1 MKEDENINE
10 KNYEEKKED
19 YLKLKNVFDDEI
31 YDVINQLKEESNISK
46 EYISKTSKEILKLN
60 KSFIDDIISNIK
72 YKAYLYE
79 NLFNLNKEESHK
91 STIDLKIYTK
101 KTIKSFEKISKLHSQ
116 ILDTIKQHI
125 EIYKN
130 FLNISKYLNSQNP
143 SDEFILNKL
152 EEIINSWLFIKLDF
166 EKINFNDALKNCSL
180 EENFK
185 KLILDVSKTKKLYL
199 RFEFP
204 KINPDIENDRNKQ
217 IINKH
222 IEVIA
227 ENQQNIIGMKIEN
240 LDNFELI
247 SNKIYKFSKL
257 KKLYIKNV
265 RNKQCFKFEK
275 TPKLEKFIMKCCNKI
290 NVTLLNKFPEK
301 LRKT

>member
-1 MKEDENINE
+1 MNDNINE
-10 KNYEEKKED
+10 QNEEEKKKEKKED
-19 YLKLKNVFDDEI
+19 YLNLTNVFDYEI

-79 NLFNLNKEESHK
+79 DLFNLNKEESHK

-166 EKINFNDALKNCSL
+166 EKINFNDA
-180 EENFK
+180 
-185 KLILDVSKTKKLYL
+185 
-199 RFEFP
+199 
-204 KINPDIENDRNKQ
+204 
-217 IINKH
+217 
-222 IEVIA
+222 
-227 ENQQNIIGMKIEN
+227 
-240 LDNFELI
+240 
-247 SNKIYKFSKL
+247 
-257 KKLYIKNV
+257 
-265 RNKQCFKFEK
+265 
-275 TPKLEKFIMKCCNKI
+275 
-290 NVTLLNKFPEK
+290 
-301 LRKT
+301 

>member
-79 NLFNLNKEESHK
+79 DLFNLNKEESHK

-125 EIYKN
+125 EIYKK
-130 FLNISKYLNSQNP
+130 FLNTY
-143 SDEFILNKL
+143 
-152 EEIINSWLFIKLDF
+152 
-166 EKINFNDALKNCSL
+166 
-180 EENFK
+180 
-185 KLILDVSKTKKLYL
+185 
-199 RFEFP
+199 
-204 KINPDIENDRNKQ
+204 
-217 IINKH
+217 
-222 IEVIA
+222 
-227 ENQQNIIGMKIEN
+227 
-240 LDNFELI
+240 
-247 SNKIYKFSKL
+247 IY
-257 KKLYIKNV
+257 
-265 RNKQCFKFEK
+265 
-275 TPKLEKFIMKCCNKI
+275 
-290 NVTLLNKFPEK
+290 TLLYY
-301 LRKT
+301 RY

>member
-19 YLKLKNVFDDEI
+19 YLKLKNV

-46 EYISKTSKEILKLN
+46 EYISKTSKKILKLN

-79 NLFNLNKEESHK
+79 DLFNLNKEESHK

-130 FLNISKYLNSQNP
+130 FLNTY
-143 SDEFILNKL
+143 
-152 EEIINSWLFIKLDF
+152 
-166 EKINFNDALKNCSL
+166 
-180 EENFK
+180 
-185 KLILDVSKTKKLYL
+185 
-199 RFEFP
+199 
-204 KINPDIENDRNKQ
+204 
-217 IINKH
+217 
-222 IEVIA
+222 
-227 ENQQNIIGMKIEN
+227 
-240 LDNFELI
+240 
-247 SNKIYKFSKL
+247 IY
-257 KKLYIKNV
+257 
-265 RNKQCFKFEK
+265 
-275 TPKLEKFIMKCCNKI
+275 
-290 NVTLLNKFPEK
+290 TLLYY
-301 LRKT
+301 RY